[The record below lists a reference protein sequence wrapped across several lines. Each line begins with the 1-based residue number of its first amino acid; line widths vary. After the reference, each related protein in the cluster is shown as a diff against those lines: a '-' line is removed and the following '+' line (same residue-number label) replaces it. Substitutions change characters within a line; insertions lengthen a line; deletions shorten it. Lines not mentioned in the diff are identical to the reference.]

1 MNVKLNKKLIS
12 KYPELFGADEVTPY
26 SQRGIE
32 CGDGWYSLLDNTL
45 SLIDNHAKNPQWV
58 EEPLFKLKVWYNKI
72 FWNKILY
79 PIGSL
84 FTRGIPKI
92 CSATEAHKYEDKWNR
107 YYTWQHIFM
116 ANPIYVKPKTSPVIR
131 IVQIKEKFGGLR
143 IHIKGSDEFINGVT
157 SLAQSLAYKIC
168 ENCGTNQDVITNKK
182 GWHKT
187 YCAKCRKKVTK
198 Y

>member
-1 MNVKLNKKLIS
+1 
-12 KYPELFGADEVTPY
+12 
-26 SQRGIE
+26 
-32 CGDGWYSLLDNTL
+32 
-45 SLIDNHAKNPQWV
+45 
-58 EEPLFKLKVWYNKI
+58 
-72 FWNKILY
+72 
-79 PIGSL
+79 
-84 FTRGIPKI
+84 
-92 CSATEAHKYEDKWNR
+92 
-107 YYTWQHIFM
+107 M

-182 GWHKT
+182 GWYKT